1 MSLLTKSAGAGLIFG
16 AALTASGVYAPSVII
31 SQMQLKD
38 FHMLTVF
45 LCASASSAYVSP
57 LHRLSG

>member
-1 MSLLTKSAGAGLIFG
+1 MSQLIRKAGAGLIFG
-16 AALTASGVYAPSVII
+16 AALTASGVYAPSVIY

-45 LCASASSAYVSP
+45 LCASATSA
-57 LHRLSG
+57 